1 MADESTRDNMGS
13 SDLLRM
19 TTEVVAAYLGN
30 NSVQASQISEVISTV
45 HHALINLSSD
55 VREPEPEPLRPAVP
69 IKKSVTPEF
78 IICLEDGKQLKMLKR
93 HLRTTYDMT
102 PEEYRAKWGLP
113 ASYPMV
119 APNYAK
125 QRSEFAKKIG
135 LGKVSAKPAGRRK
148 KTA

>member
-1 MADESTRDNMGS
+1 
-13 SDLLRM
+13 M

-30 NSVQASQISEVISTV
+30 NSVPASQISEVISTV

-102 PEEYRAKWGLP
+102 PEE
-113 ASYPMV
+113 
-119 APNYAK
+119 
-125 QRSEFAKKIG
+125 
-135 LGKVSAKPAGRRK
+135 
-148 KTA
+148 

>member
-1 MADESTRDNMGS
+1 MTEDTSRENTGS

-30 NSVQASQISEVISTV
+30 NSVPAMQISEVISTV
-45 HHALINLSSD
+45 HDALKGLSDGS
-55 VREPEPEPLRPAVP
+55 REPELEPLKPAVP
-69 IKKSVTPEF
+69 IKKSVTPEY

-113 ASYPMV
+113 ANYPMV